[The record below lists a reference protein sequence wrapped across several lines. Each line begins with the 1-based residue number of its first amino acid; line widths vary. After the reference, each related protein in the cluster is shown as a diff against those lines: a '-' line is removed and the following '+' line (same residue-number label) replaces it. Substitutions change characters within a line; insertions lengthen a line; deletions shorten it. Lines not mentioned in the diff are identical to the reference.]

1 MSPVPPAEMKGPV
14 TARRWK
20 TDIEEASQFSQAEEQ
35 PKGERDGTFFGAQRG
50 E

>member
-1 MSPVPPAEMKGPV
+1 VAPTEVKGAV

-20 TDIEEASQFSQAEEQ
+20 TNIEQARQFSQAEEQ
-35 PKGERDGTFFGAQRG
+35 PKGERDGTFFGHGCG